1 MFSPMHDFH
10 KAIHNARV
18 ATRKR
23 DLKQAFHWMRLAE
36 QHVRLYERVL
46 GAEKRHREIHGHVA
60 PLSRKR
66 ESPMPD
72 RW

>member
-23 DLKQAFHWMRLAE
+23 DLKQAFDWMRLAE
-36 QHVRLYERVL
+36 
-46 GAEKRHREIHGHVA
+46 
-60 PLSRKR
+60 
-66 ESPMPD
+66 
-72 RW
+72 